1 MFQWKTIM
9 CNVCCCGCAPM
20 PTSAVELS
28 ADDSNIV
35 EYQKEKDIAREVAYH
50 PNDSSIALTV
60 HQPLYPPGRIIHVVR
75 HHPKR
80 GE

>member
-1 MFQWKTIM
+1 MQWKTI
-9 CNVCCCGCAPM
+9 VCSVVCCGCAPM

-28 ADDSNIV
+28 ADDSNMM

-50 PNDSSIALTV
+50 PSDSSIALTV

-75 HHPKR
+75 HHPKK